1 MISKPAKI
9 IALQEEI
16 EYAKT
21 CLRPHD
27 TGYIHTSIHWMEYRV
42 KQLREELEI
51 LYKKDDSTQ
60 GLEQ

>member
-27 TGYIHTSIHWMEYRV
+27 TGYIHTSIHWMQQRV
-42 KQLREELEI
+42 KELTADLEG
-51 LYKKDDSTQ
+51 KKDD
-60 GLEQ
+60 

>member
-27 TGYIHTSIHWMEYRV
+27 TGYIHTSIHWMQQRV
-42 KQLREELEI
+42 KELREELEI
-51 LYKKDDSTQ
+51 LYEKDDITQ
-60 GLEQ
+60 GSKQ